1 MVLINALVG
10 VDSLVTVTPAM
21 ILMNVPRVNTIVTNQ
36 VPDAKILP
44 VGSNVNVLLDILV
57 TTLPVATIKT
67 NVPMVRPSALMM
79 LFATVFKSLVVR

>member
-1 MVLINALVG
+1 M
-10 VDSLVTVTPAM
+10 TVTPAM

-36 VPDAKILP
+36 VQDAKILP
-44 VGSNVNVLLDILV
+44 VDSNVNVHRDILD
-57 TTLPVATIKT
+57 TTPLAVTIKT

>member
-1 MVLINALVG
+1 M
-10 VDSLVTVTPAM
+10 TVTPAM

-36 VPDAKILP
+36 VQDAKIHQ

-79 LFATVFKSLVVR
+79 LFATVFKSLVGPITIYKINILKLY